1 MLYHLFDYL
10 QRIGLDFP
18 GAGLMHYISFRAICC
33 SIVAILT
40 SMLVGKK
47 IIATLQKKQ
56 IGETIRDLGLEGQ
69 LQKKGTP
76 TMGGIIIL
84 ISILIPILLFGNLTN
99 TNIQLLIL
107 TTVWLGALGFI
118 DDYIKVFKHNKDG
131 LNGRLKIVG
140 QVLLGLAVG
149 LTL

>member
-1 MLYHLFDYL
+1 MLYHLFEYL

-18 GAGLMHYISFRAICC
+18 GERLMNYISFRAICC

-84 ISILIPILLFGNLTN
+84 ISILIPILLFAG
-99 TNIQLLIL
+99 QHQHPAAHPDHR
-107 TTVWLGALGFI
+107 VAGRA
-118 DDYIKVFKHNKDG
+118 G
-131 LNGRLKIVG
+131 LHRRLH
-140 QVLLGLAVG
+140 QGLQAQ
-149 LTL
+149 